1 MPCHRSSFPLLPSG
15 PDTKMGNQV
24 VFKEV
29 SHARHWWCL
38 ASGPHWKVQP
48 GDYFCSTFCFG
59 KSLGFLHKFSSINGR
74 GEWNEHL
81 QFVLYVLVFLF
92 LNVKWQIWNLYLSK
106 HKLLQG
112 LCFWYHN
119 SCQSSLLLLGFCA
132 RKQQGKRA

>member
-1 MPCHRSSFPLLPSG
+1 MVGRELRNLIFSTLIEMNPRLKSKILHIRP
-15 PDTKMGNQV
+15 K
-24 VFKEV
+24 
-29 SHARHWWCL
+29 
-38 ASGPHWKVQP
+38 
-48 GDYFCSTFCFG
+48 DYFCSTFCFG

-106 HKLLQG
+106 HKLLQC
-112 LCFWYHN
+112 LCFWCHN

-132 RKQQGKRA
+132 RKQQGERA